1 MTYEEIVDRVR
12 EDYENADAR
21 AIFEHIAVQFNI
33 EGEGSGIFY
42 IEVADRKVCV
52 EPYDYYDK
60 DALVVISSETL
71 MALSKGT
78 MTTEEALEMGL
89 MKLSGNRE
97 KLKMLR
103 KIVFKRKIF
112 WQEQDNRCEK
122 QRHIES
128 ETEQIEYMENE
139 IICWLTGY
147 SKKELENRISSNVT
161 YKQFF
166 DEVVSSCF
174 MGNYDSQI

>member
-1 MTYEEIVDRVR
+1 MLKSLIISHNSKVVQYSAFDTNHRIVYAIINREEDFVMTYEEIVDRVR

-42 IEVADRKVCV
+42 IEVADRKGCV

-78 MTTEEALEMGL
+78 MTTEEALEKGL

-112 WQEQDNRCEK
+112 W
-122 QRHIES
+122 
-128 ETEQIEYMENE
+128 
-139 IICWLTGY
+139 
-147 SKKELENRISSNVT
+147 
-161 YKQFF
+161 
-166 DEVVSSCF
+166 
-174 MGNYDSQI
+174 